1 MEFKCSQ
8 CNNIYKS
15 YQSRW
20 NHVHKDHL
28 HQNTTTPPKIAK
40 KNQNHQYVCEFCNNS
55 FTRKDSL
62 NRHQINRCKMKID
75 DDILKDEKVK
85 EFVHKEIEQFK
96 ADFFKSMNINP
107 NITTNINNNNQN
119 NIINNNN
126 CNNTNTGTII
136 NNNIKLVIPLGNEN
150 FNKVLSD
157 AQKVSIVK
165 ANDKAIFKFTEMIY
179 TDPQFEKFRNVS
191 ISNINNE
198 FGNAYDD
205 KLARY
210 VLTKKIEII
219 NKYGWNRLCDIEEF
233 IDDLENKNI
242 DVGNI
247 DKLTV
252 LIDRYAKD
260 DEFKKIFNNEL
271 VILLYNYNRYV
282 KRNLKKINKQIE
294 I

>member
-1 MEFKCSQ
+1 MEFKCHK

-20 NHVHKDHL
+20 NHINKKHL
-28 HQNTTTPPKIAK
+28 HQNPTTPPKPAK
-40 KNQNHQYVCEFCNNS
+40 NSHNIKNHQYICEFCNTY

-62 NRHQINRCKMKID
+62 NRHQLNRCKMKID

-85 EFVHKEIEQFK
+85 ELVHKEIEQFK
-96 ADFFKSMNINP
+96 ADFFKSMNINQ
-107 NITTNINNNNQN
+107 NNNQN

-150 FNKVLSD
+150 FNKILSD

-165 ANDKAIFKFTEMIY
+165 ANEKAIFKFTEMIY

-198 FGNAYDD
+198 YGNSYDD

-210 VLTKKIEII
+210 VLMKKIEII

-252 LIDRYAKD
+252 LIERYAKD
-260 DEFKKIFNNEL
+260 EDFKKILNNDL
-271 VILLYNYNRYV
+271 VILLYNYNKFV
-282 KRNLKKINKQIE
+282 KRNFNKVNKKEIE